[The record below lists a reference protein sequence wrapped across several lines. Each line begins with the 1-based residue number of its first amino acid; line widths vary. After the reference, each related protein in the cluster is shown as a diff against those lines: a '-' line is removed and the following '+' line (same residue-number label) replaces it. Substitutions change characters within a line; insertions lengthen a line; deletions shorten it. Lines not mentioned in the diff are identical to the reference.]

1 MTATPLVAL
10 RGIERSFG
18 VGTGRV
24 DALRGIDLEVA
35 EGEYVAILGPSGS
48 GKSTLMQI
56 IGCLD
61 VPTAGSY
68 RYGGKEVHDLSD
80 RELTRLRNEEI
91 GFVFQSFH
99 LLKDRNAIE
108 NVRLPLDYRSSDT
121 DGRTPLDPRTVLER
135 VGLGAR
141 LTHRPGQL
149 SGGEQQRVAIARA
162 LVRSPRLM
170 ICDEPTGNLDTERGL
185 EILELLDSIHRDGG
199 ATILLVTH
207 DKAVADRAQRVVTL
221 VDGQWAQ

>member
-1 MTATPLVAL
+1 MTETPLVAM

-24 DALRGIDLEVA
+24 DALRGVDLDVA

-56 IGCLD
+56 IGFLD
-61 VPTAGSY
+61 APTAGSY
-68 RYGGKEVHDLSD
+68 QYAGKEVRDLPD

-91 GFVFQSFH
+91 GFVFQQFH
-99 LLKDRNAIE
+99 LLKDRTALE
-108 NVRLPLDYRSSDT
+108 NVHLPLDYRRSDAA
-121 DGRTPLDPRTVLER
+121 GRAPLEPRAVLER
-135 VGLGAR
+135 VGLAER
-141 LTHRPGQL
+141 VTHRPGQL

-162 LVRSPRLM
+162 LVKSPRMM

-185 EILELLDSIHRDGG
+185 EILELLDSIHKEVGG
-199 ATILLVTH
+199 TILLVTH
-207 DKAVADRAQRVVTL
+207 DKAVAERAQRTVTM
-221 VDGQWAQ
+221 VDGRWQ